1 MLNGKRKEIM
11 KLFCP
16 VCLTE
21 RSFKV
26 EIFNLTSVYSL
37 ESTYDI
43 SSCIDCDIW
52 ITVPQLTEAELS
64 LHYKSVYAFNVHH
77 WVRFEKFLRAK
88 RLIAISKIFS
98 EDSKVVE
105 LGTGSGVLAKQL
117 ARKCKLV
124 HGCELDP
131 ASVKEANL
139 QKLLNISNLTA
150 EVFLKGADEKKYDVA
165 VLSHVLEHFTKPME
179 ILSQVHRVLN
189 DSGKILIVVPN
200 RDSAPKLLKRY
211 WGYWQVPIHISH
223 FNLRSLE
230 SLLQQSGFSVESVKF
245 RNSDFMEVGSF
256 LSNILNRNKTSKSF
270 SESGFLKVIVT
281 IFSVAYFLTYRFG
294 SKDLIVVAAKTT

>member
-1 MLNGKRKEIM
+1 M

-16 VCLTE
+16 VCLTQQ
-21 RSFKV
+21 SFKV
-26 EIFNLTSVYSL
+26 EIFSLTSVYSL

-43 SSCIDCDIW
+43 SSCIDCDTW
-52 ITVPQLTEAELS
+52 ITVPQLTQAQLS
-64 LHYKSVYAFNVHH
+64 LYYKSIYAFNVHN

-124 HGCELDP
+124 DGCELDA
-131 ASVKEANL
+131 ASVKEANS
-139 QKLLNISNLTA
+139 QKRLNISNLSA
-150 EVFLKGADEKKYDVA
+150 EEFLKSTDGKKYDVA
-165 VLSHVLEHFTKPME
+165 VLSHVLEHFTNPVDV
-179 ILSQVHRVLN
+179 LSQVHRVLN

-200 RDSAPKLLKRY
+200 RDSAPNLLKRY
-211 WGYWQVPIHISH
+211 WGYWQVPIHITH

-230 SLLQQSGFSVESVKF
+230 TLLQQCGFSIEAVKF
-245 RNSDFMEVGSF
+245 RNSDFMAAGSF
-256 LSNILNRNKTSKSF
+256 LSNILNRNRTSKSF
-270 SESGFLKVIVT
+270 GEFRFLKGIVI

-294 SKDLIVVAAKTT
+294 SNDLIVVAAKTAWHE